1 MRLHAHCNIWSA
13 RNICPSSTQ
22 DSVQGL
28 QGEKHGCHRALTHS
42 KLLPVQVHFFHF
54 VAEEVRIGLAE
65 LGLKSLDD
73 LIGRADLLKQRE
85 ELHVPKTDGLDLS
98 FIMSYAGQTGP
109 SSVQQQAGGVPCP
122 HATLAPSLGFQ
133 TCHHWQFLRAA
144 PAGQFQVAFKSRLY

>member
-1 MRLHAHCNIWSA
+1 MPIKHARLSA
-13 RNICPSSTQ
+13 RTTRGEAWLPSGSDTQ
-22 DSVQGL
+22 Q
-28 QGEKHGCHRALTHS
+28 
-42 KLLPVQVHFFHF
+42 LLPVQVHFFHF

-109 SSVQQQAGGVPCP
+109 SSVRSKQEVC
-122 HATLAPSLGFQ
+122 HAPMLPL
-133 TCHHWQFLRAA
+133 HHLWASKHVIT
-144 PAGQFQVAFKSRLY
+144 GNS